1 MSFANDPT
9 QQPPGLPQDAGG
21 LVRTHVV
28 YVHGICKH
36 AVGFSDS
43 WWTALQHYL
52 PGLVDANR
60 HEVVWSDVIEPGP
73 PEPEL
78 ARASRR
84 LNEALALTRPVSV
97 SGKAAV
103 AAQIKDVLADRATRQ
118 LLAATL
124 QTTARGGSAAVAVHP
139 NVEAVGPQALL
150 GIPGVE
156 CVEDF
161 ADYLFDSNIRGQVI
175 DRFNR
180 VVQPLLQQAGTI
192 VHVVSHSWGT
202 VVAYEALRGLD
213 PAGQFGDGA
222 ISTLFT
228 VGSALSIA
236 PIKRMLLPG
245 AIDGLRPRLV
255 QTWVNLN
262 AQFDIVGGHL
272 QNNPF
277 QVDAEYLELPPVG
290 CSTLIPNPVCAH
302 SSYFNLANQ
311 AVNQDIFARYIQAL
325 APSLTAPALTQ
336 LGDFPMPRRR
346 TNPPSPEPTPSPS
359 VPAPP
364 PAAGGQGRLIQFD
377 PHATAATPSVAQVQP
392 SADTISPHDD
402 WKHARDEMERK
413 LGGHRARV
421 AAFAAAA
428 TDTAGRENIVGF
440 AVGLRYASNSLTG
453 HLAVKVFVRDK
464 LPLDR
469 VAPSAR
475 VPTQIAGFPTDVEAI
490 GEIIL
495 HSYAQRYPR
504 PVPCGVSIS
513 NVDLAGSGTLG
524 CLVVLNNGKLC
535 ILSNN
540 HVLAN
545 ENAAQLGDA
554 IIQPGNAEPVDAP
567 DQVIGALENFIP
579 IQATG
584 NLVDAAVA
592 LTSFAMVSPKHVS
605 YQLTPAPV
613 VPTIGMTVVK
623 DGRTTQSTVG
633 MVTDLHVN
641 ISVGYE
647 PFPAGAEMRDQ
658 VGIRGIQ
665 DAFSKPGDSGSL
677 IVTAGTKQPVA
688 LLFAGSNDNSVTFGN
703 PIQAVMAALGINRF
717 VAQPE

>member
-1 MSFANDPT
+1 MADSLD
-9 QQPPGLPQDAGG
+9 
-21 LVRTHVV
+21 RTHVV

-36 AVGFSDS
+36 SAGFSDS
-43 WWTALQHYL
+43 WWTALKNYL

-60 HEVVWSDVIEPGP
+60 HEVVWSDVIEPGL

-78 ARASRR
+78 ARANRR
-84 LNEALALTRPVSV
+84 VAEALALTRPAPV
-97 SGKAAV
+97 SGKAAL

-118 LLAATL
+118 FLAATA
-124 QTTARGGSAAVAVHP
+124 QTTARGAAAPVAVQP
-139 NVEAVGPQALL
+139 SAELIAPQALFT
-150 GIPGVE
+150 IPGVE
-156 CVEDF
+156 CVDDF
-161 ADYLFDSNIRGQVI
+161 VDYLLDNNIRSQVI
-175 DRFNR
+175 DRFNQ
-180 VVQPLLQQAGTI
+180 VVQPLLQQPGVI
-192 VHVVSHSWGT
+192 VHVISHSWGT
-202 VVAYEALRGLD
+202 VVAYEALRGMD
-213 PAGQFGDGA
+213 SAGQFGAGA
-222 ISTLFT
+222 IRTLFT
-228 VGSALSIA
+228 VGSALAIA
-236 PIKRMLLPG
+236 PVKRLLLPD

-277 QVDAEYLELPPVG
+277 QVDAEFLELPPVG
-290 CSTLIPNPVCAH
+290 CSTIIPNPVCAH
-302 SSYFNLANQ
+302 SSYFNLANE
-311 AVNQDIFARYIQAL
+311 AVNQDIFARYIQTL
-325 APSLTAPALTQ
+325 APSLATPVPTPF
-336 LGDFPMPRRR
+336 GESPMPRRSS
-346 TNPPSPEPTPSPS
+346 NPPPSPEPRPT
-359 VPAPP
+359 VPAQ
-364 PAAGGQGRLIQFD
+364 PATAGGQGRLIQYD
-377 PHATAATPSVAQVQP
+377 PHTPAAAPSVAQVLA

-402 WKHARDEMERK
+402 WKRARDEMERK
-413 LGGHRARV
+413 LGGHRARIS
-421 AAFAAAA
+421 AFAATAR
-428 TDTAGRENIVGF
+428 DTAGRENIVGF

-464 LPLDR
+464 LPLER

-495 HSYAQRYPR
+495 HSFAQRYPR
-504 PVPCGVSIS
+504 PVPCGVSVS
-513 NVDLAGSGTLG
+513 NINLPGSGTLG

-535 ILSNN
+535 MLSNN

-545 ENAAQLGDA
+545 ENAAQIGDN

-567 DQVIGALENFIP
+567 DQVIGTLENFIA
-579 IQATG
+579 IQETG
-584 NLVDAAVA
+584 NLVDCAVG
-592 LTSFAMVSPKHVS
+592 LTSFAMVSPQHVS
-605 YQLTPAPV
+605 YQLTPDPV
-613 VPTIGMTVVK
+613 AATIGMTVVK

-641 ISVGYE
+641 ISVGYD

-658 VGIRGIQ
+658 IGMRGIQ
-665 DAFSKPGDSGSL
+665 DPFSKPGDSGSL

-703 PIQAVMAALGINRF
+703 PIQAVMTALGISRF